1 MDRSGL
7 DHGHDT
13 GQFRGIPPVEM
24 GLVPLEVGQSRFGI
38 VVPLESFQ
46 LADQLLPVVVVDD
59 EVLRQSAGVATL
71 RRRHV
76 VGVAPVRVGR
86 QDHLTGGLHLTD
98 RQSERFA
105 VGHEIKA
112 AAPVDPPD
120 LLHGIAAMEHLEGD
134 SGVEAGLDL
143 DGPLGQVLGTLEVD
157 QRAELS
163 GFNGQ
168 ERVDQV
174 MPMLEKVSAPVS
186 TGYSEISVM
195 QRWWS

>member
-1 MDRSGL
+1 
-7 DHGHDT
+7 
-13 GQFRGIPPVEM
+13 
-24 GLVPLEVGQSRFGI
+24 
-38 VVPLESFQ
+38 
-46 LADQLLPVVVVDD
+46 
-59 EVLRQSAGVATL
+59 
-71 RRRHV
+71 
-76 VGVAPVRVGR
+76 
-86 QDHLTGGLHLTD
+86 
-98 RQSERFA
+98 
-105 VGHEIKA
+105 
-112 AAPVDPPD
+112 
-120 LLHGIAAMEHLEGD
+120 MEHLEGD